1 MPKNLKISDENF
13 IRKSFKPKL
22 EENKQNRLKR
32 EKDKDLKCKCPKN
45 KQEKESKDKN
55 KKK

>member
-13 IRKSFKPKL
+13 IKKSLKPKS

-32 EKDKDLKCKCPKN
+32 EKDKDLKCKWPKN
-45 KQEKESKDKN
+45 KQDKESKDKN